1 MQTADYQ
8 FHAIGI
14 SETWLNDFNYSV
26 SIENY
31 EFIHHH
37 RKDRQGVGVGLYLAN
52 NLDYKVRQNLKFE
65 NSETTDS
72 LFVEITIPKGKNT
85 IIGVIYRA
93 PDNNLTTFINDFNE
107 VLDKITKENKICYL
121 MGNFNVNLM
130 NYQTNNLTGEF
141 LDSIYSNLSCPLINR
156 PTRITAHSA
165 TLIDNIITSNIDADN
180 INGLLFTDI
189 SDHLPI
195 FSIWF
200 DDDFNNKHE
209 KDVFHFRDKNENNV
223 NKFNEMIATFD
234 WAEINSLDD
243 QTVANSKFTKE
254 FSRIFNVCIPLKK
267 KTRNNKICKPW
278 ITNGILK
285 SIKTKNRLY
294 KQLILHP
301 ESQKEVA
308 YKKYRNKL
316 VRIIRVAK
324 KLYYDTKISQN
335 KTNIKQIFKY
345 LNEIVNKTK

>member
-1 MQTADYQ
+1 MSLFTLT
-8 FHAIGI
+8 
-14 SETWLNDFNYSV
+14 EKN
-26 SIENY
+26 
-31 EFIHHH
+31 
-37 RKDRQGVGVGLYLAN
+37 RQGGGVGLYLAN
-52 NLDYKVRQNLKFE
+52 NLDYKDRQNLKFE
-65 NSETTDS
+65 NSETTAL
-72 LFVEITIPKGKNT
+72 LFVEIAIPKGKN
-85 IIGVIYRA
+85 IIMGVIYRA

-107 VLDKITKENKICYL
+107 VLNKITKENNICYL
-121 MGNFNVNLM
+121 MGDFNVNLM
-130 NYQTNNLTGEF
+130 NYQTKNLTGEF

-180 INGLLFTDI
+180 TNGLLFTGI

-195 FSIWF
+195 FLIWF

-209 KDVFHFRDKNENNV
+209 KDVFYFRDKNENNV

-243 QTVANSKFTKE
+243 QTVAYSKFTKE
-254 FSRIFNVCIPLKK
+254 FSRIFNECIPLKK
-267 KTRNNKICKPW
+267 KTRNNKIRKPW

-301 ESQKEVA
+301 V
-308 YKKYRNKL
+308 
-316 VRIIRVAK
+316 
-324 KLYYDTKISQN
+324 TKRSS
-335 KTNIKQIFKY
+335 
-345 LNEIVNKTK
+345 L

>member
-1 MQTADYQ
+1 M
-8 FHAIGI
+8 
-14 SETWLNDFNYSV
+14 
-26 SIENY
+26 
-31 EFIHHH
+31 
-37 RKDRQGVGVGLYLAN
+37 
-52 NLDYKVRQNLKFE
+52 
-65 NSETTDS
+65 
-72 LFVEITIPKGKNT
+72 
-85 IIGVIYRA
+85 GVIYRA

-107 VLDKITKENKICYL
+107 VLDKITKENKIRYL
-121 MGNFNVNLM
+121 MGDINVNLM
-130 NYQTNNLTGEF
+130 NYQTNSLTGEF

-189 SDHLPI
+189 SDHLSI

-200 DDDFNNKHE
+200 DDFNNKHE
-209 KDVFHFRDKNENNV
+209 KDVFYFRDKNENNA

-243 QTVANSKFTKE
+243 QTVAYSKFTKE

-267 KTRNNKICKPW
+267 KTQNNKIRKPW

-308 YKKYRNKL
+308 YRKYGNKL

-324 KLYYDTKISQN
+324 KLYCDTKISQN
-335 KTNIKQIFKY
+335 KTNI
-345 LNEIVNKTK
+345 